1 VSHFHI
7 GEHEPIADATR
18 GRAVVVL
25 TVSGEI
31 DYAASPYLR
40 RRILEHTEAGGA
52 HLIVDLSAVT
62 FIDSM
67 AIGVLIGAVTRLR
80 ETDRSLTVACSAQNE
95 RVLRIFDIAGVASMI
110 PLHRSSEEALAV
122 LACGRPDEMRE
133 SVDPTSAITF
143 ADQPGQPA
151 PVPLSGPVAA
161 RRYAAD
167 ATTTIHSESGSPGP
181 GNPGGAVDEQA

>member
-7 GEHEPIADATR
+7 GEHELSHDATR

-52 HLIVDLSAVT
+52 DLIVDLSAVT

-67 AIGVLIGAVTRLR
+67 AIGVLIGAVKRLR
-80 ETDRSLTVACSAQNE
+80 ETDGSLTVACAEHNE
-95 RVLRIFDIAGVASMI
+95 RVLRIFDIAGVASLI
-110 PLHRSSEEALAV
+110 PLHRSREEALA
-122 LACGRPDEMRE
+122 AFSSDRPDETRV
-133 SVDPTSAITF
+133 VDSTAVIAF
-143 ADQPGQPA
+143 ADESRLPSPD
-151 PVPLSGPVAA
+151 PVPGSVAV

-167 ATTTIHSESGSPGP
+167 AATAIDSQPGLP
-181 GNPGGAVDEQA
+181 DSASHGHAVDELA